1 MNDARK
7 REERIRLITTG
18 KLYPLLVRMAIP
30 SMIGMI
36 VTTVYNLTDTYF
48 VGKLNDKTLTAS
60 VGVVFSF
67 VSVIQAIGFWFG
79 YGSGNYISRMLGKKE
94 NDKAEEM
101 AATGAL
107 LAIIVGFVLLVLG
120 LLFLRPVAILMGAG
134 GDEALLD
141 ATMRYLRITICTIPF
156 MLLSNVLYNELRLA
170 GSAKSSVIGLLIG
183 MLFNMVLDPVLILWA
198 GLGVEGAAY
207 ASMAGQIAGLSLLYR
222 QTKQDGNVPV
232 LLKKARLDWA
242 HLRTIF
248 AGGAPNFCRQGIS
261 SISSVLVNHVAG
273 EFGVGAIA
281 AVTIAIKVA
290 YIAYALVIGFGQ
302 GFQPICAMNYGAQK
316 YDRIKKAFYMAL
328 LTVTVFLLLASGTLY
343 FMGDAFIGA
352 FTEEEAVAGL
362 AGRMLRAQ
370 CIILPFMGYYILIGM
385 LLQNIGRFALATS
398 VTTLENGF
406 CMIPVLYASCALLG
420 EAGLVWFKP
429 ISSGLALLISLGIGT
444 YAWKKYLGKQP
455 EEVRK

>member
-141 ATMRYLRITICTIPF
+141 ATMCYLRITICTIPF

-207 ASMAGQIAGLSLLYR
+207 ASMAGQIAGLSLFY
-222 QTKQDGNVPV
+222 
-232 LLKKARLDWA
+232 LL
-242 HLRTIF
+242 
-248 AGGAPNFCRQGIS
+248 N
-261 SISSVLVNHVAG
+261 
-273 EFGVGAIA
+273 
-281 AVTIAIKVA
+281 
-290 YIAYALVIGFGQ
+290 
-302 GFQPICAMNYGAQK
+302 
-316 YDRIKKAFYMAL
+316 
-328 LTVTVFLLLASGTLY
+328 
-343 FMGDAFIGA
+343 
-352 FTEEEAVAGL
+352 
-362 AGRMLRAQ
+362 
-370 CIILPFMGYYILIGM
+370 YILRGKIRYQYI
-385 LLQNIGRFALATS
+385 LHS
-398 VTTLENGF
+398 TTKRSMN
-406 CMIPVLYASCALLG
+406 
-420 EAGLVWFKP
+420 
-429 ISSGLALLISLGIGT
+429 T
-444 YAWKKYLGKQP
+444 YS
-455 EEVRK
+455 